1 MVNGWY
7 HDAKDCYHN
16 NVNQV
21 RYACCHLHIHIHTHK
36 IVRNVRWV
44 HTYIQTINAWCMW
57 CIWCIYVCCMCA
69 MCKCFVIVF
78 YMRAIQCKH
87 ANAWPGQIH
96 SASPSNWLT
105 IIACYLTLLLFCS
118 LEVFSVRLS
127 SSSSSSSS
135 TTSPRTNQRECECV
149 EYDWRCV
156 GVGACALGSS
166 APLFSLVRIG
176 ARCNM

>member
-16 NVNQV
+16 IVNQV

-96 SASPSNWLT
+96 SASPPNWLT

-118 LEVFSVRLS
+118 LEVFFRPPFFFFLILLLHHL
-127 SSSSSSSS
+127 
-135 TTSPRTNQRECECV
+135 TSYKSAWMRVCRVWLTMCWCWCMCSWLVCTAILTRP
-149 EYDWRCV
+149 DRC
-156 GVGACALGSS
+156 
-166 APLFSLVRIG
+166 
-176 ARCNM
+176 